1 MTMTS
6 DRSQTN
12 ATKQPMTFEAY
23 LDYSDGTNTRYE
35 LVDGV
40 LVEMD
45 AENPLN
51 PQIAVFLLFAF
62 ADLGFP
68 RDRLVIGHQLRV
80 SRTKASARQPDL
92 IAHSAE
98 SDAAI
103 TAEKILPFDVA
114 PPVLVVEVVS
124 NSVKDKESRDRDY
137 KEKRSEYAERGI
149 PEYWI
154 IDPDRAIVCILTLA
168 GKQYQEVSFS
178 GSQSIVSVAFPGL
191 KLTAAQV
198 LSAGR

>member
-1 MTMTS
+1 MTATF

-12 ATKQPMTFEAY
+12 ASPRKMTFEEY
-23 LDYSDGTNTRYE
+23 LDYEDGTDKRYE

-40 LVEMD
+40 LVEMG

-51 PQIAVFLLFAF
+51 PQIAMMLAFAF

-68 RDRLVIGHQLRV
+68 RDRLVIGHQIRV

-92 IAHSAE
+92 IAHSLE

-124 NSVKDKESRDRDY
+124 NSLKDKESRDRDY

-154 IDPDRAIVCILTLA
+154 IDPERAIVCILTLA
-168 GKQYQEVSFS
+168 GQQYQEVSFS
-178 GSQSIVSVAFPGL
+178 GNQSIVSLAFPGL
-191 KLTAAQV
+191 KLTAAQA

>member
-1 MTMTS
+1 MTATF

-12 ATKQPMTFEAY
+12 ASPRKMTFEEY
-23 LDYSDGTNTRYE
+23 LDYEDGTDKRYE

-40 LVEMD
+40 LVEMG

-92 IAHSAE
+92 IAHSLE

-154 IDPDRAIVCILTLA
+154 IDPERAIVCILTLA
-168 GKQYQEVSFS
+168 GGQYQEVNFS
-178 GSQSIVSVAFPGL
+178 GNQSIVSLAFPGL

>member
-1 MTMTS
+1 MTIAY

-12 ATKQPMTFEAY
+12 ATQKRLTFEEY
-23 LDYSDGTNTRYE
+23 LDYSDGTDKRYE
-35 LVDGV
+35 IVDGV
-40 LVEMD
+40 LVEMA
-45 AENPLN
+45 AEHPLN
-51 PQIAVFLLFAF
+51 PQIAMMLAFAL

-68 RDRLVIGHQLRV
+68 RDRLVIGHQIRV

-92 IAHSAE
+92 MAHSAE

-103 TAEKILPFDVA
+103 TAERILPFDVA

-137 KEKRSEYAERGI
+137 KEKRSEYEERGV

-154 IDPDRAIVCILTLA
+154 IDPDRAIVCVLTLA

-178 GSQSIVSVAFPGL
+178 GSQPIVSLAFPGL